1 MEYFAYLCKNWETSH
16 NSKLFIVKT
25 DWYENKRGK
34 NRKHQKA
41 YQKKGKYQSETPIGH
56 QQAFERGWQMRWIYQ
71 ELQKG
76 SRIAWKQLT
85 L

>member
-1 MEYFAYLCKNWETSH
+1 MRTFH

-34 NRKHQKA
+34 NWKHQKA
-41 YQKKGKYQSETPIGH
+41 YQEERKHQNETPNGH
-56 QQAFERGWQMRWIYQ
+56 QQTFEGGWQMWGIYQ

-76 SRIAWKQLT
+76 FRIAWKQLT

>member
-1 MEYFAYLCKNWETSH
+1 MQKNWETYH

-34 NRKHQKA
+34 NWKHQKA
-41 YQKKGKYQSETPIGH
+41 YQKKGKYQSETSIGN

-71 ELQKG
+71 ELQKS

>member
-1 MEYFAYLCKNWETSH
+1 MKYFAYLCKNWE
-16 NSKLFIVKT
+16 LFAIQNYLFKT
-25 DWYENKRGK
+25 IDWYENKRWK

-41 YQKKGKYQSETPIGH
+41 YQEEGKHQSETPNGH
-56 QQAFERGWQMRWIYQ
+56 QQAFERGWQMWGIYQ
-71 ELQKG
+71 ELQKS

>member
-1 MEYFAYLCKNWETSH
+1 MQKLRTFHK
-16 NSKLFIVKT
+16 SKLFIVKT
-25 DWYENKRGK
+25 DWYEDKRGK
-34 NRKHQKA
+34 NWKHQKA
-41 YQKKGKYQSETPIGH
+41 YQEKGKHQNETPNGH
-56 QQAFERGWQMRWIYQ
+56 QQTFEGGWQMWGLHQ